1 MSTSTAT
8 YPIERKPQLLAPS
21 EPQAYQRD
29 VPGAQVHIVDGGHY
43 GGHYVLD
50 TSADHIAALV
60 DSFIQPKKKAAP

>member
-43 GGHYVLD
+43 VLD